1 MNVAIKDAEDRIR
14 DLITRT
20 HIFCDWPKDMIEML
34 AEGAQLRRFADG
46 ERAVRSGEPS
56 PQLALVAKGSFIC
69 QRSQKDGSAIIFDYL
84 MPGQATSHLAV
95 FDGYPPVFDIVS
107 HGESEMIFIPRKSLM
122 AAIARDPNRLM
133 DFILMLCRRMRLE
146 YENVYMRTASS
157 VRGQIARIIL
167 YWLRGQDPNSGK
179 LRVPVGVSQENMAA
193 MLGKSRPT
201 INKEI
206 GAMIKE
212 GILAR
217 RYRQLEVL
225 DVKALAGIVE
235 RESPGFLAIN
245 IPIFTKPKGVLN
257 AAD

>member
-14 DLITRT
+14 DLITHT
-20 HIFCDWPKDMIEML
+20 HIFGGWPKDLVDTLI
-34 AEGAQLRRFADG
+34 EGAQLRRFADG
-46 ERAVRSGEPS
+46 ELAVRSGEAS
-56 PQLALVAKGSFIC
+56 PQLALVAKGAFIC
-69 QRSQKDGSAIIFDYL
+69 RRPHKGGAPIIFDYL
-84 MPGQATSHLAV
+84 MPGQATSHIAV
-95 FDGYPPVFDIVS
+95 FDGYPAVFDIAS
-107 HGESEMIFIPRKSLM
+107 RGESEMVFIPRKALL
-122 AAIARDPNRLM
+122 AAIALDPNRLM
-133 DFILMLCRRMRLE
+133 DFVLMLCRRMRIE
-146 YENVYMRTASS
+146 YENVFMRTASS

-167 YWLRGQDPNSGK
+167 YWLRGQDPAAGK
-179 LRVPVGVSQENMAA
+179 LRVPVGVSQENIAA

-225 DVKALAGIVE
+225 NVKALADIIE
-235 RESPGFLAIN
+235 KESPGFLAQS
-245 IPIFTKPKGVLN
+245 IPIFTKPDGVLN